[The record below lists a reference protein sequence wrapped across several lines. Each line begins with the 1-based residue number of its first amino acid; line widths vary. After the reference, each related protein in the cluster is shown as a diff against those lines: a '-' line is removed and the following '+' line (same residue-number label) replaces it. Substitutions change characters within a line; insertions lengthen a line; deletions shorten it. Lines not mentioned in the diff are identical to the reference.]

1 MRLQDIQVGKYY
13 RLNNTGGQFTQYYGW
28 VKVLEIYKK
37 GQWNSPDKTKSIV
50 KCEHTIDKTSTVGFI
65 RHFRPMD
72 LVDTNE
78 K

>member
-37 GQWNSPDKTKSIV
+37 GQWGN
-50 KCEHTIDKTSTVGFI
+50 
-65 RHFRPMD
+65 
-72 LVDTNE
+72 LTNINRL
-78 K
+78 KMKH